1 MMPLEENENEVLN
14 EQEEPEGT
22 PYDEAE
28 EEESEEEN
36 PINSKQNR
44 WRSKYLWI
52 SVASVVAFILGNWGI
67 YEKVGLTNES
77 FQNLV
82 NLILSALATMGI
94 INNPT
99 DKKNW

>member
-1 MMPLEENENEVLN
+1 MISEDEKDME
-14 EQEEPEGT
+14 EQEEPEGE
-22 PYDEAE
+22 PE
-28 EEESEEEN
+28 EMEMDINYTEHTELESQ
-36 PINSKQNR
+36 SR

-52 SVASVVAFILGNWGI
+52 SVAAVIAFILGNWGL
-67 YEKVGLTNES
+67 YEKVGLNNES

-82 NLILSALATMGI
+82 NLVLSALAAAGI